1 MKIRPLLFPVALAFV
16 CFSGVRAEETK
27 PAAAP
32 AAPAAPAKPERPET
46 ELEQTM
52 GKMNKAWRQVRKAA
66 KDGKLSPATAPLVAT
81 VRVNATA
88 AAKLTPA
95 LEAEQPVGAR
105 AKFQA
110 DYQAQ
115 IKKLTDLLTKLES
128 ALTANDT
135 AAATKLVGEVSDLM
149 KSGHHDFRKPE
160 KKE

>member
-1 MKIRPLLFPVALAFV
+1 MKIGRLLFPLTLALV
-16 CFSGVRAEETK
+16 SFSGVRAEEAK
-27 PAAAP
+27 PAVKAE
-32 AAPAAPAKPERPET
+32 KPET

-66 KDGKLSPATAPLVAT
+66 KEGKLSPATAPLVAT

-95 LEAEQPVGAR
+95 LEAEQPAADR

-115 IKKLTDLLTKLES
+115 IKKLTDLLTKLEA

-135 AAATKLVGEVSDLM
+135 AAATRLVGDVGDLM

>member
-1 MKIRPLLFPVALAFV
+1 MKIGRLLFPLTLALV
-16 CFSGVRAEETK
+16 SFSGVRAEEAK
-27 PAAAP
+27 PAVKAE
-32 AAPAAPAKPERPET
+32 KPET

-52 GKMNKAWRQVRKAA
+52 GKMNKAWRQVRKAT
-66 KDGKLSPATAPLVAT
+66 KECKLSPATAPLVAT

-95 LEAEQPVGAR
+95 LEAEQPVEVR

-110 DYQAQ
+110 DYQSQ
-115 IKKLTDLLTKLES
+115 IKKLTDLLTKLEA

-135 AAATKLVGEVSDLM
+135 AAATKLVGDVGDLM
-149 KSGHHDFRKPE
+149 KAGHHDFRKPE